1 MKMKTSLAAAF
12 LAFAGAAA
20 ATTAG
25 AQQAPAAP
33 GAGNAGQRGPGQRFE
48 RLDTDD
54 SGSISFEE
62 FAAAMGGGRMQGAD
76 ADADGT
82 LTVEEIAAQLQKEHF
97 RRRAERMIR
106 RLDTDG
112 NGKLTTAEIESR
124 QKKVFALADRDDSG
138 AIEADE
144 MRRGGR
150 EGRGRGGPRQHR
162 QMR

>member
-20 ATTAG
+20 STSAG

-33 GAGNAGQRGPGQRFE
+33 GAGNAAPRAQGQRFE
-48 RLDTDD
+48 RLDAD
-54 SGSISFEE
+54 SNGAISFEE
-62 FAAAMGGGRMQGAD
+62 FAAAMGTRISGAD
-76 ADADGT
+76 ADTDGT

-97 RRRAERMIR
+97 RRQAERMIR
-106 RLDTDG
+106 RFDTNGD
-112 NGKLTTAEIESR
+112 GKLTTAEIESR
-124 QKKVFALADRDDSG
+124 QRKVFALADRDDSG
-138 AIEADE
+138 ALERDE

-150 EGRGRGGPRQHR
+150 EGRGGRHHR